1 MMWDFGNE
9 KGMKM
14 KLTSK
19 NHVHFS
25 GSATQP
31 WGRRGGSRWRQ
42 CQPSLSWWCSS
53 LIQELICRDHQ
64 VVMISYIGS
73 KYFAETTLVSFFV
86 FFQIFYIHV
95 LLRSAWMEP
104 SWLPADDLSHDDDGA
119 LSTGKGHITGFGQK
133 FSLSNWLYEAG
144 LNCFSLI
151 GVWEWWLHPFD
162 VLIRRS
168 SIFYHFFFLGTKS
181 ISRCGRRW
189 GPGRHLLWS

>member
-1 MMWDFGNE
+1 MITKF
-9 KGMKM
+9 
-14 KLTSK
+14 
-19 NHVHFS
+19 
-25 GSATQP
+25 
-31 WGRRGGSRWRQ
+31 
-42 CQPSLSWWCSS
+42 
-53 LIQELICRDHQ
+53 
-64 VVMISYIGS
+64 VMISYIGS

-133 FSLSNWLYEAG
+133 FSLSNWLCEAG
-144 LNCFSLI
+144 LNSFSLI

-162 VLIRRS
+162 EIIRRS

-189 GPGRHLLWS
+189 GPGRTCYGQRTSHAVYSPSIRHWLFSHW